1 MMVGANMWSALTKQ
15 RKFSFLLMVALILAL
30 IACGCVERC
39 EEKEGCFQTN
49 VIVQDLYRESSAF
62 HAFYRAEKRN
72 IPKCICWVED
82 KNLSEDLPGLT
93 DPSKN
98 TTYLKRIPP
107 KVDDDFIIAHELCT
121 YIIAEEGFPG
131 TQPIP
136 DKWNPGIALVSGQ
149 LNSMVWTPL
158 RDLILS
164 KYGFDL
170 EKRYEGY
177 RDVLLTKP
185 YPVSEL
191 DALDS
196 VFLYAEI
203 VLYWEDV
210 LHKAQ
215 PTEWQEQFDQ
225 QYPQIAYYGR
235 TVVGKI
241 REFGY
246 DKPEKMS
253 TLFLDIIEWSNI
265 LDGKV
270 ELVER

>member
-1 MMVGANMWSALTKQ
+1 MIIDANMWKTLTMQ
-15 RKFSFLLMVALILAL
+15 RKFSFLLMVALILVL
-30 IACGCVERC
+30 IVCGCGEKC
-39 EEKEGCFQTN
+39 EEEEGCFQTN

-62 HAFYRAEKRN
+62 HAFYKAERKKMPR
-72 IPKCICWVED
+72 CICWVED
-82 KNLSEDLPGLT
+82 TNLPEDLPAYT
-93 DPSKN
+93 NYSENK
-98 TTYLKRIPP
+98 TFLKRIPP
-107 KVDDDFIIAHELCT
+107 RTDDDFIIAHELCT

-136 DKWNPGIALVSGQ
+136 DKSNPSIALVSAQ

-170 EKRYEGY
+170 EKEYHGY
-177 RDVLLTKP
+177 RNVLLTKP

-196 VFLYAEI
+196 VFLYAGI

-210 LHKAQ
+210 LHKTQ
-215 PTEWQEQFDQ
+215 PTEWQERFDQ
-225 QYPQIAYYGR
+225 QYPKIADYGR
-235 TVVGKI
+235 TVVDKV

-246 DKPEKMS
+246 DTPEKMS
-253 TLFLDIIEWSNI
+253 ALFLDIIEWSNI